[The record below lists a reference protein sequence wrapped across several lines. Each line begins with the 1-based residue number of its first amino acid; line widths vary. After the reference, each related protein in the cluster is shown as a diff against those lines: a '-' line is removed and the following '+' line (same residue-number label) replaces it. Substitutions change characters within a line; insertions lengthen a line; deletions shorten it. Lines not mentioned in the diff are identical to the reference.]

1 VQHAL
6 HFAVAPDTGTERTRL
21 DSTEYRRTTLD
32 NGLRI
37 LTQPMPGT
45 RSVAVSVYVGA
56 GSRYETPAEA
66 GISHL
71 LEHLVFKGTKKRPT
85 PQEISELID
94 GVGGVM
100 NAGTD
105 RELTVYYAKVAR
117 PHFSRAADVLTDMV
131 RNPLIAA
138 AELEKERKVVI
149 EELASIA
156 DSPPQLVD
164 ILLDATMW
172 PDQPLGRDVAGS
184 EASVTAITRDATMD
198 YLARQYVPNNIVVA
212 VAGAIDHDEVVAFI
226 QDALG
231 DWQRGVPS
239 SWFPAVD
246 GQDASRVAV
255 MYKKTEQAHIE
266 IAVHALSNQDPD
278 RFTLDL
284 ISVILGEG
292 MSSRLFMELR
302 EKRALCYDV
311 HSYASHYL
319 DTGSFAVYA
328 GVDPKKAVE
337 ATGALIE
344 ELAKMRGDGVS
355 EDELRKSKELSK
367 GRLLLR
373 MEDTRSV
380 SGWLGGQEML
390 NGTIRTPDEV
400 VELIEAV
407 TVDDVRRVAHK
418 LLDERKLTMALVGP
432 FRSETRFARLLR
444 L

>member
-1 VQHAL
+1 ME
-6 HFAVAPDTGTERTRL
+6 TTEF
-21 DSTEYRRTTLD
+21 RRTTLD

-37 LTQPMPGT
+37 VSETMPAT
-45 RSVAVSVYVGA
+45 RSVAVSLYVGA
-56 GSRYETPAEA
+56 GSRYEKPEEA

-71 LEHLVFKGTKKRPT
+71 LEHLVFKGTEKRPT

-117 PHFSRAADVLTDMV
+117 PHFERAADVLTDML

-138 AELEKERKVVI
+138 DELEKERKVVI

-156 DSPPQLVD
+156 DSPAQLVD
-164 ILLDATMW
+164 VLLDATMW

-184 EASVTAITRDATMD
+184 EASVSELTRESTLD
-198 YLARQYVPNNIVVA
+198 YLRRQYVPNNMVVA
-212 VAGAIDHDEVVAFI
+212 VAGAIEHDEVVKFI
-226 QDALG
+226 DSALG
-231 DWQRGVPS
+231 DWKRGVPS
-239 SWFPAVD
+239 SWFPAVN
-246 GQDASRVAV
+246 GQDAARVAV
-255 MYKKTEQAHIE
+255 MYKRTEQAHIE

-278 RFTLDL
+278 RFSLDL

-302 EKRALCYDV
+302 EKRAICYDV

-328 GVDPKKAVE
+328 GVDPKKTVE
-337 ATGALIE
+337 ATQALIE
-344 ELAKMRGDGVS
+344 ELAKMRADGIN
-355 EDELRKSKELSK
+355 EDELRKAKELSK

-390 NGTIRTPDEV
+390 NGAIRTPDEV
-400 VELIEAV
+400 VDLIEAV
-407 TVDDVRRVAHK
+407 TVDDVKRVARK
-418 LLDERKLTMALVGP
+418 LLDETQMTMALVGP
-432 FRSETRFARLLR
+432 FRSDRQFARLLK